1 MTTTETRHVRL
12 IGDGRPPLRTPPRQ
26 VAVEARGVSIV
37 VRRGVAILGAWPS
50 SPAVSVGEILTGSL
64 LAFPRPDL
72 APAFAFLSRDELGSV
87 FECLLSYPEQRVVE
101 CLFGVVS
108 CSTDRHRVI
117 SVEGLG
123 SAVAPI
129 PEENWPG
136 VRNLFSYALGYG
148 YADGVER

>member
-12 IGDGRPPLRTPPRQ
+12 IDDGRPPLRTPPRQ

-50 SPAVSVGEILTGSL
+50 SPTVSVGEILTGGL
-64 LAFPRPDL
+64 LGFPHRDFH
-72 APAFAFLSRDELGSV
+72 PAFAFLSRDELGRV
-87 FECLLSYPEQRVVE
+87 FNYLYRGKPEPEPVE

-108 CSTDRHRVI
+108 CSTDWHRVMV
-117 SVEGLG
+117 VEGLG
-123 SAVAPI
+123 SAVAAI

-136 VRNLFSYALGYG
+136 VRSLFDYALGYS
-148 YADGVER
+148 DGVER